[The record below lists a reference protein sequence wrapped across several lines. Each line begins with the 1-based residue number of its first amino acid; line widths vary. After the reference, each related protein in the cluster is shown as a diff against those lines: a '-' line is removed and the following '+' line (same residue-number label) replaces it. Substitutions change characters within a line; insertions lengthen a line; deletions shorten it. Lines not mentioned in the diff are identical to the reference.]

1 MHYSDPKRPKNIKF
15 FNRENATDEN
25 ADFFQIISMMFG
37 VASFM
42 LKVKKQIKYA
52 FTYYLSYFS

>member
-1 MHYSDPKRPKNIKF
+1 MDYSDPKRPKNIKF
-15 FNRENATDEN
+15 FSRENAADDN

-42 LKVKKQIKYA
+42 LKVSKIDKII
-52 FTYYLSYFS
+52 F